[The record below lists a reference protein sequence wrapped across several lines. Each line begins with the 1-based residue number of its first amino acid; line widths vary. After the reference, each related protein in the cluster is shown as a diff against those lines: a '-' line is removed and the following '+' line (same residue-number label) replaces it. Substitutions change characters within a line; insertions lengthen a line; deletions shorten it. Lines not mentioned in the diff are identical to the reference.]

1 MGTILDKIV
10 EQKKVEVAELY
21 ETYSP
26 VMAKR
31 QTHSLVKALEQF
43 TVIAEVKRASPSKGD
58 INLQVDVPRQVKT
71 YEECGAGAVSI
82 LTDSQFFKGSFH
94 DLQTARAESNIP
106 LLCKDFIIDKIQ
118 IDRAYEAGADLILLI
133 VAALTKEKLKEL
145 YNYVLEIG
153 LEAIVEVHDEREL
166 EIAIELNPHVIGINN
181 RNLKTFEVDVSQTEK
196 LGKRLNEE
204 KLLWIS
210 ESGIHSKE
218 DIIRVKRAGAKGVLV
233 GEALMTTSSI
243 SSFFDECKVKI

>member
-26 VMAKR
+26 VKEKR
-31 QTHSLVKALEQF
+31 KTHSLVKALEQF

-58 INLQVDVPRQVKT
+58 INLHVDVPKQVKT
-71 YEECGAGAVSI
+71 YEECGAGAVSV
-82 LTDSQFFKGSFH
+82 LTDGQFFKGSFH

-133 VAALTKEKLKEL
+133 VAALSKEKLNEL
-145 YNYVLEIG
+145 YNYVLEKG
-153 LEAIVEVHDEREL
+153 LEAIVEVHDEQEL
-166 EIAIELNPHVIGINN
+166 EIAIRLNPHVIGINN
-181 RNLKTFEVDVSQTEK
+181 RNLKTFEVDLSQTEK
-196 LGKRLNEE
+196 FGKRLNEE
-204 KLLWIS
+204 NLLWIS

-233 GEALMTTSSI
+233 GEALMTSSSI
-243 SSFFDECKVKI
+243 SNFFEDCKVNI

>member
-26 VMAKR
+26 VKEKR
-31 QTHSLVKALEQF
+31 KTHSLVKALEQF

-58 INLQVDVPRQVKT
+58 INLQVDVPKQVKT
-71 YEECGAGAVSI
+71 YEECGAGAVSV
-82 LTDSQFFKGSFH
+82 LTDGQFFKGSFH

-133 VAALTKEKLKEL
+133 VAALSKEKLNEL
-145 YNYVLEIG
+145 YNYVLKMG
-153 LEAIVEVHDEREL
+153 LEAIVEVHDEQEL
-166 EIAIELNPHVIGINN
+166 EIAIRLNPHVIGINN
-181 RNLKTFEVDVSQTEK
+181 RNLKTFEVDLSQTEK

-204 KLLWIS
+204 NLLWIS

-233 GEALMTTSSI
+233 GEALMTSSSI
-243 SSFFDECKVKI
+243 SNFFEDCKVNI

>member
-26 VMAKR
+26 VKAKR
-31 QTHSLVKALEQF
+31 QTHSLVKALAQF

-58 INLQVDVPRQVKT
+58 INLHVDVPRQVKT

>member
-10 EQKKVEVAELY
+10 EQKKKEVAELY
-21 ETYSP
+21 ETYTP
-26 VMAKR
+26 GNEKR
-31 QTHSLVKALEQF
+31 KTYSLVKALEQF

-58 INLQVDVPRQVKT
+58 INVHVDVPKQVKT
-71 YEECGAGAVSI
+71 YEECGAGAVSV
-82 LTDSQFFKGSFH
+82 LTDSQFFKGSFY
-94 DLQTARAESNIP
+94 DLQTARVESNIP

-133 VAALTKEKLKEL
+133 VAALSKEKLKEL
-145 YNYVLEIG
+145 YNYVLEME
-153 LEAIVEVHDEREL
+153 LEAIVEVHDEQEL

-181 RNLKTFEVDVSQTEK
+181 RNLKTFEVDLSQTEK

-218 DIIRVKRAGAKGVLV
+218 DIIRVKKAGAKGVLV

>member
-1 MGTILDKIV
+1 MVTILDKIV

-21 ETYSP
+21 KTYSP
-26 VMAKR
+26 EKEKR
-31 QTHSLVKALEQF
+31 KTHSLVKALEQF
-43 TVIAEVKRASPSKGD
+43 TVIAEVKRASPSKGY
-58 INLQVDVPRQVKT
+58 INLHVDVPKQVKT
-71 YEECGAGAVSI
+71 YEECGAGAVSV
-82 LTDSQFFKGSFH
+82 LTDGQFFKGSFH

-118 IDRAYEAGADLILLI
+118 IDRAYEAGADIILLI
-133 VAALTKEKLKEL
+133 VAALTKEKLNVL
-145 YNYVLEIG
+145 YNYVLEMG
-153 LEAIVEVHDEREL
+153 LEAIVEVHDEQEL

-181 RNLKTFEVDVSQTEK
+181 RNLKTFEVNLSQTEK

-233 GEALMTTSSI
+233 GEALMTSSSI
-243 SSFFDECKVKI
+243 SHFFEDCKVNI

>member
-26 VMAKR
+26 VKVKR
-31 QTHSLVKALEQF
+31 KTHSLVKALEQF

-58 INLQVDVPRQVKT
+58 INLHVDVPKQVKT
-71 YEECGAGAVSI
+71 YEECGAGAVSV
-82 LTDSQFFKGSFH
+82 LTDGQFFKGSFH

-133 VAALTKEKLKEL
+133 VAALSKEKLNEL
-145 YNYVLEIG
+145 YSYVLEKG
-153 LEAIVEVHDEREL
+153 LEAIVEVHDEQEL
-166 EIAIELNPHVIGINN
+166 EIAIRLNPHVIGINN
-181 RNLKTFEVDVSQTEK
+181 RNLKTFEVDLSQTEK

-204 KLLWIS
+204 NLLWIS

-233 GEALMTTSSI
+233 GEALMTSSSI
-243 SSFFDECKVKI
+243 SNFFEDCKVNI

>member
-26 VMAKR
+26 VKAKR

-58 INLQVDVPRQVKT
+58 INLHVDVLRQVKT
-71 YEECGAGAVSI
+71 YEECGAGAVSV

>member
-10 EQKKVEVAELY
+10 EQKKKEVAELY
-21 ETYSP
+21 EIYTP
-26 VMAKR
+26 VKTKR
-31 QTHSLVKALEQF
+31 KTHSLVEALQQF

-58 INLQVDVPRQVKT
+58 INLHVDVRKQVGT
-71 YEECGAGAVSI
+71 YEKCGAGAVSV
-82 LTDSQFFKGSFH
+82 LTDGQFFKGSFH
-94 DLQTARAESNIP
+94 DLQTAREESNIP

-118 IDRAYEAGADLILLI
+118 IDRAYEAGADIILLI

-145 YNYVLEIG
+145 YSYVLEKG
-153 LEAIVEVHDEREL
+153 LEAIVEVHDEQEL
-166 EIAIELNPHVIGINN
+166 ETAIVLNPHVIGINN
-181 RNLKTFEVDVSQTEK
+181 RNL
-196 LGKRLNEE
+196 KRLNEE

-233 GEALMTTSSI
+233 GEALMTSSSI
-243 SSFFDECKVKI
+243 SSFFEDCKVNI

>member
-10 EQKKVEVAELY
+10 EQKKKEVAELY
-21 ETYSP
+21 ETYTP
-26 VMAKR
+26 GNAKR
-31 QTHSLVKALEQF
+31 KTYSLVKALEQF

-58 INLQVDVPRQVKT
+58 INVHVDVPKQVKT
-71 YEECGAGAVSI
+71 YEECGAGAVSV
-82 LTDSQFFKGSFH
+82 LTDSQFFKGSFY
-94 DLQTARAESNIP
+94 DLQTARVESNIP

-145 YNYVLEIG
+145 YSYVLEKG
-153 LEAIVEVHDEREL
+153 LEAIVEVHDEQEL

-204 KLLWIS
+204 NLLWIS

>member
-10 EQKKVEVAELY
+10 EQKKKEVVELY
-21 ETYSP
+21 ETYTP
-26 VMAKR
+26 MKEKR
-31 QTHSLVKALEQF
+31 NTYSLVEALKQF

-58 INLQVDVPRQVKT
+58 INLYVDVPKQVKT
-71 YEECGAGAVSI
+71 YEECGAGAVSV
-82 LTDSQFFKGSFH
+82 LTDGQFFKGSFH

-118 IDRAYEAGADLILLI
+118 IDRAYEAGANIILLI

-145 YNYVLEIG
+145 YSYVLEKG
-153 LEAIVEVHDEREL
+153 LEAIVEVHDEQEL
-166 EIAIELNPHVIGINN
+166 DIAIELNPHVIGINN
-181 RNLKTFEVDVSQTEK
+181 RNLKTFEVDLSQTEK
-196 LGKRLNEE
+196 LGKRLNKE

-218 DIIRVKRAGAKGVLV
+218 DIIRVKKAGAKGVLV
-233 GEALMTTSSI
+233 GEALMTSSSI
-243 SSFFDECKVKI
+243 STFFEDCKVNI

>member
-10 EQKKVEVAELY
+10 DQKKKEVAALY
-21 ETYSP
+21 ETYTPFKESR
-26 VMAKR
+26 K
-31 QTHSLVKALEQF
+31 THSLVEALQQF

-58 INLQVDVPRQVKT
+58 INLNVDVRKQVEI
-71 YEECGAGAVSI
+71 YEECGAGAVSV
-82 LTDSQFFKGSFH
+82 LTDGQFFKGSFH

-118 IDRAYEAGADLILLI
+118 IDRAYEAGTDIILLI

-145 YNYVLEIG
+145 YSYVLEKG
-153 LEAIVEVHDEREL
+153 LEAIVEVHDEQEL
-166 EIAIELNPHVIGINN
+166 EIAIQLNPHVIGINN
-181 RNLKTFEVDVSQTEK
+181 RNLKTFEVDLSQTEK

-233 GEALMTTSSI
+233 GEALMTSSSI
-243 SSFFDECKVKI
+243 HTFFEDCKVNI